1 MAKDFNYSDY
11 LSDLESKLPELAT
24 SADLVR
30 LGVFAS
36 EAALSKA
43 RKLGYSPDYI
53 QFSPGRIRYPR
64 AAVINFFIERIKC
77 GAKGKYQDCP
87 SYQLD
92 KTSQINKEK

>member
-1 MAKDFNYSDY
+1 MAKSFNYSDY

-36 EAALSKA
+36 EAAVSKA
-43 RKLGYSPDYI
+43 RKLGHSPDYI

-64 AAVINFFIERIKC
+64 AAVINFFIERTKC
-77 GAKGKYQDCP
+77 GAKGKCH
-87 SYQLD
+87 SCSSNQLG
-92 KTSQINKEK
+92 KTSQNNKEK